1 MILLISSL
9 PCCYYLQRR
18 RRRGTAARRRG
29 HDGGGRRAR
38 GETPRGLECVGE
50 NAISCRR
57 RDEVLKEPGAIRWY
71 RVFELEMREIKG
83 IEGHLKLN
91 FNVVICSLA
100 IENRLIILE
109 FG

>member
-9 PCCYYLQRR
+9 PRCYYLQ

-29 HDGGGRRAR
+29 HGGGGSRAR
-38 GETPRGLECVGE
+38 GEPPRGLECVGE

-71 RVFELEMREIKG
+71 RVFEFEMREIKA

-91 FNVVICSLA
+91 IKAMKKAFVCSLA
-100 IENRLIILE
+100 IEI
-109 FG
+109 

>member
-9 PCCYYLQRR
+9 PRCYYLQRR
-18 RRRGTAARRRG
+18 RRQGRAARRRG
-29 HDGGGRRAR
+29 NGGGGRRAI

-71 RVFELEMREIKG
+71 RVFELEMREIKA
-83 IEGHLKLN
+83 IKGHLKLN
-91 FNVVICSLA
+91 FKL
-100 IENRLIILE
+100 
-109 FG
+109 

>member
-71 RVFELEMREIKG
+71 RVFELETKAV
-83 IEGHLKLN
+83 EGHLKFN
-91 FNVVICSLA
+91 FKL
-100 IENRLIILE
+100 
-109 FG
+109 

>member
-29 HDGGGRRAR
+29 QGGGGRRAG
-38 GETPRGLECVGE
+38 GEPPRGLECVGE

-57 RDEVLKEPGAIRWY
+57 RDEVLKELGAIRWC
-71 RVFELEMREIKG
+71 RVFELEIRKIKA
-83 IEGHLKLN
+83 IEGHLKLSYEKG
-91 FNVVICSLA
+91 ICMFIGNKNLTY
-100 IENRLIILE
+100 NP
-109 FG
+109 

>member
-18 RRRGTAARRRG
+18 RRRGTVARRRG
-29 HDGGGRRAR
+29 HDGGGRRAI

-71 RVFELEMREIKG
+71 RVFELEIKA

-91 FNVVICSLA
+91 IKPMKKAFVCSLA
-100 IENRLIILE
+100 IEI
-109 FG
+109 